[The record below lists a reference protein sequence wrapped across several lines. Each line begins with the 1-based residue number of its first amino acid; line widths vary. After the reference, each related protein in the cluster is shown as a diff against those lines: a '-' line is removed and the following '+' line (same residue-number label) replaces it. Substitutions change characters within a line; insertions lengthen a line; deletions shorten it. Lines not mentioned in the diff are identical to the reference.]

1 MEVPPDLQFVGR
13 KEKERKEREKRK
25 RGGGSTVA
33 LRHLWSIEV
42 YLLARSDSP
51 RSVPSMLA
59 ELWNCGTVERRN
71 SENLGWY
78 SQETREEE
86 RDRKVG
92 EDKKKRCECEE
103 EWKWRE
109 DCENLRNHSKLSE
122 EDKPA
127 AGHHSYISRVPTFFL
142 LPLRGTKQVLL
153 LVFHS
158 VPQLAPSQK
167 LV

>member
-33 LRHLWSIEV
+33 LRHLWNIEV
-42 YLLARSDSP
+42 CLLARSDSP
-51 RSVPSMLA
+51 REVCLPCWRNS
-59 ELWNCGTVERRN
+59 GTVERRN

-86 RDRKVG
+86 RDRKVE
-92 EDKKKRCECEE
+92 EDKKRCECEE

-109 DCENLRNHSKLSE
+109 DCEKNLRNHSKLSE

-127 AGHHSYISRVPTFFL
+127 AGHHSCIVVFQLFFSFL
-142 LPLRGTKQVLL
+142 SAEQNKCSSSCSTL
-153 LVFHS
+153 FHS
-158 VPQLAPSQK
+158 
-167 LV
+167 